1 MSRKDTRELR
11 LEGVTYAFDREA
23 RSSLVRSDTRA
34 GPDTFRARSL
44 AERRTVCILALANPI
59 DTWKKIAPYL
69 IILDLVKFKPLTLDR
84 RLSTRVIYARF
95 RNLRLIGSIWTM
107 RIKSFYVATSFEDEK
122 VAEDQIQRNK
132 FLSFNQCKYAIP
144 SS

>member
-44 AERRTVCILALANPI
+44 AERRTVCILVLANPI

-95 RNLRLIGSIWTM
+95 RNL
-107 RIKSFYVATSFEDEK
+107 
-122 VAEDQIQRNK
+122 
-132 FLSFNQCKYAIP
+132 
-144 SS
+144 